1 LTREKDD
8 EMTTTPSRLLFALLS
23 SDAYRT
29 EALARITRA
38 LDEAGGNVRAAH
50 EALGVPATT
59 FSGWR
64 RKWPEL
70 EDVTNLVTC
79 CGHCNSAR
87 GNRPLRTWCR
97 AVAEYTGQDA
107 VAIERRVRAPA
118 RRALPRE
125 AARALIAERA

>member
-23 SDAYRT
+23 SESHRP

-70 EDVTNLVTC
+70 EDVITQVRKAH
-79 CGHCNSAR
+79 GYRHR
-87 GNRPLRTWCR
+87 GGFFKKSRSTS
-97 AVAEYTGQDA
+97 
-107 VAIERRVRAPA
+107 
-118 RRALPRE
+118 
-125 AARALIAERA
+125 